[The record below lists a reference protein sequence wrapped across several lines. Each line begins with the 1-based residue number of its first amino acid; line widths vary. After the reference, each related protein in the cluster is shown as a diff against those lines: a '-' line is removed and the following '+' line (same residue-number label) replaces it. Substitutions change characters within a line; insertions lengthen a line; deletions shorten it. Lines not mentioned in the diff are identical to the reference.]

1 MSHEAVEHP
10 RWVTRPPNR
19 GGRDDRPKRGGRDD
33 RPNKPDGASALCGQ
47 DPEWSCCT
55 TRGVVCELTRRLVSC
70 RRTQVRCARSTR
82 WTRRRTRSEVK
93 HSKRSSLCRS
103 CFIVSTASVLLGVL
117 SFFRAVSF
125 CIYLCVLASSECARV
140 DGAKRH
146 QREPFQWGCD
156 GSDIIFIEVRHI
168 PTGMVRYDDRS
179 AQAIHLRFHWHGRT
193 YSSGKLEYRSF
204 AYDRRSTDA
213 PKAEVP
219 RSLWNQKISQNK

>member
-1 MSHEAVEHP
+1 MTSSQA
-10 RWVTRPPNR
+10 
-19 GGRDDRPKRGGRDD
+19 RDDEI
-33 RPNKPDGASALCGQ
+33 ATSA
-47 DPEWSCCT
+47 T
-55 TRGVVCELTRRLVSC
+55 
-70 RRTQVRCARSTR
+70 RSTR
-82 WTRRRTRSEVK
+82 YPRERVRAEHGGAGGAVPAAEVK
-93 HSKRSSLCRS
+93 HSKRSGLCRS

-179 AQAIHLRFHWHGRT
+179 AQAILLHSNEART
-193 YSSGKLEYRSF
+193 ILYAGKLVYRSF

-213 PKAEVP
+213 RAVEVP
-219 RSLWNQKISQNK
+219 RSEITRKSPEINENLSMSPRLQLRAPT

>member
-1 MSHEAVEHP
+1 MPLRHLPLRS
-10 RWVTRPPNR
+10 
-19 GGRDDRPKRGGRDD
+19 
-33 RPNKPDGASALCGQ
+33 AS
-47 DPEWSCCT
+47 WSL
-55 TRGVVCELTRRLVSC
+55 RV
-70 RRTQVRCARSTR
+70 
-82 WTRRRTRSEVK
+82 EVK
-93 HSKRSSLCRS
+93 HSKRSGLCRS

-179 AQAIHLRFHWHGRT
+179 AQAILLHSNEART
-193 YSSGKLEYRSF
+193 ILSAGKLEYRSF

-213 PKAEVP
+213 RAVEVP
-219 RSLWNQKISQNK
+219 RSIWKQKSPENHPK